1 MSTVA
6 KTLRWLGAQWSINLA
21 SAMAYRVSFLTQA
34 VFMLINDI
42 LLLFFWWALLQLV
55 PDIGGWGMADVWLMY
70 GLAAGGFS
78 LVAIFAGNYNRLSII
93 IAEGQLD
100 YYLALP
106 KNVLLHVLVSNTSFS
121 AVGDLIFGLVLGA
134 MGCRAHGANYL
145 LFLLFMI
152 TAGSV
157 LCAFSIITNSLAF
170 FIGRSEAISRQL
182 AEALT
187 SFSMY
192 PGTIYQGAAR
202 FVVLFLVPAGFMTHI
217 PVETLRNF
225 DAANIWLVL
234 AVNVVLW
241 LLAILVFYTGLRR
254 YESGNQVTLRG

>member
-6 KTLRWLGAQWSINLA
+6 KTCRWLLAQWSVNLS
-21 SAMAYRVSFLTQA
+21 SAMAYRISFLTQM
-34 VFMLINDI
+34 VFMLVNNV
-42 LLLFFWWALLQLV
+42 LLLFFWWVLLQLV
-55 PDIGGWGMADVWLMY
+55 PDIGGWEMVDVWLMY
-70 GLAAGGFS
+70 GLAAGGYS
-78 LVAIFAGNYNRLSII
+78 IVAILAGNYHRLAII

-100 YYLALP
+100 YYLSLP

-134 MGCRAHGANYL
+134 LGCRALGTNYL
-145 LFLLFMI
+145 LFLFFML

-157 LCAFSIITNSLAF
+157 LCAFSVITNSLAF

-182 AEALT
+182 TEALM

-192 PGTIYQGAAR
+192 PGTVYQGAAR
-202 FVVLFLVPAGFMTHI
+202 FIVLFLVPAGFMTHI
-217 PVETLRNF
+217 PVEALRNF
-225 DAANIWLVL
+225 SLASIWQVL

-241 LLAILVFYTGLRR
+241 FVALALFNAGLKR